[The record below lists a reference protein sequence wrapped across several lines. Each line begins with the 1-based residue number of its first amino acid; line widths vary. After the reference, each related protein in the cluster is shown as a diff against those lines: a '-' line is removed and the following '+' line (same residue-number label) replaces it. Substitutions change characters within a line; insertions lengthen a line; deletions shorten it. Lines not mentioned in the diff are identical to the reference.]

1 MCRMHWRASWRR
13 IPQNQRKKSMY
24 GALVAKKSESDR
36 GERGKGLEMMINRR
50 TFLKRAAMVSGM
62 FGVLPYLSFSQAE
75 AQTRYTGECIDV
87 HEHYILPSR

>member
-1 MCRMHWRASWRR
+1 
-13 IPQNQRKKSMY
+13 
-24 GALVAKKSESDR
+24 
-36 GERGKGLEMMINRR
+36 MMINRR

-87 HEHYILPSR
+87 HEHYVPEVY